1 MSQEIQQ
8 TQTTCPYCGVGCG
21 VDARQ
26 LNGQLLPV
34 SGTQTHPAN
43 FGRLCVKG
51 SNLHD
56 TLDHDGRLLTPTMAG
71 KPTSWNQA
79 LNLIADKI
87 QQVLNSH
94 GPEAIGFYGSGQLL
108 TEDYY
113 VANKLMKG
121 FIGSANMDT
130 NSRLCMASAVAGYKR
145 AFGSD
150 TVPGCYEDLEQT
162 DLLLLVGSNTA
173 WAHPIIFQR
182 ISQAKKNNP
191 AMKVVVIDPRRTA
204 TCDIADLHLALKPGS
219 DGFLFNALLA
229 YLANHNALDQ
239 AFIEQHTEGF
249 DAALTEA
256 QQQCSDLEAVAQQC
270 DLPLAD
276 LKTCFEWFANSPTA
290 VTAYSMGI
298 NQSATGTDKANA
310 IINVHL
316 ASGKIGKPGSCPFS
330 ITGQPNAMGGR
341 EVGGL
346 ANQLAAHMD
355 FAAADRERIKRFWQS
370 PGVAEKPGLKAIDL
384 FKAAE
389 KGDIKFLWIMSTN
402 PVVSMPD
409 ADLIKRALKKVELV
423 VVSDCMADTD
433 TAAFAHVLLPAASW
447 GEKNGTVTNSERRIS
462 RQRGFLPSPGDAK
475 PDWWMLTQVAQRLGF
490 EQQFNYQKPYDV
502 FIEHARLSA
511 FENNGSRDFD
521 LSGLAEMTEAEFEAL
536 APIQWPINH
545 QYPQGRARFYDD
557 GHFYTPTGK
566 ARFVSNTP
574 ALPQKA
580 SNNALSGLTLNMN
593 TGRIR
598 DHWHTMTRTGKASV
612 LAQHISEPFVDIHP
626 TDAANAGIKDKQ
638 LVVVRS
644 ELNEILVKAQL
655 TDAQKPGEVFVP
667 MHWTA
672 RYSKQARM
680 GSLINSDHD
689 PVSGQPELKITD
701 VSLSPARVDWQGFI
715 LSKADLFLLN
725 NGSQRQDFECEYWTT
740 GKTQSGYF
748 YNVAGTG
755 TGITLLNEIKQR
767 LTAQAADQQ
776 HSPDDQ
782 PSHNG
787 QYQWICLDDNN
798 QGHHRWACV
807 CNHQLLALMFIHATH
822 QPLALNR
829 GWLIEQFNNPELD
842 RDTRLAL
849 LTGKPPGQKEDP
861 GAIVCSCFQVGERAI
876 QKAIAAGADSA
887 AALGE
892 KLLCGTNCGSCIPEL
907 TAMIKSYT
915 PAQADE
921 LATELS
927 ES

>member
-1 MSQEIQQ
+1 MSQMIQQ

-26 LNGQLLPV
+26 LNGELLPV
-34 SGTQTHPAN
+34 AGTQTHPAN

-56 TLDHDGRLLTPTMAG
+56 TLDHNGRLLTPLMSG
-71 KPTSWNQA
+71 NPTSWDKA
-79 LNLIADKI
+79 LNLITDKI

-94 GPEAIGFYGSGQLL
+94 GPDAIGFYGSGQLL

-121 FIGSANMDT
+121 FIGSANIDT

-150 TVPGCYEDLEQT
+150 TVPGCYEDLEKT

-191 AMKVVVIDPRRTA
+191 DMKVVVIDPRRTA

-239 AFIEQHTEGF
+239 TFIEQHTEGF
-249 DAALTEA
+249 EEALTQA

-270 DLPLAD
+270 DLPRAD
-276 LKTCFEWFANSPTA
+276 LETCFEWFANSPTA

-316 ASGKIGKPGSCPFS
+316 ATGKIGKPGSCPFS

-355 FAAADRERIKRFWQS
+355 FAAADRERVKRFWNA

-462 RQRGFLPSPGDAK
+462 RQRGFLPSPGEAK

-490 EQQFNYQKPYDV
+490 SEQFDYQKPYDV

-511 FENNGSRDFD
+511 FENEGKRDFD
-521 LSGLAEMTEAEFEAL
+521 LSGLADINEAQFEAL
-536 APIQWPINH
+536 APIQWPVNNTF
-545 QYPQGRARFYDD
+545 PQGRARFYDD
-557 GHFYTPTGK
+557 GYFYTPSGK
-566 ARFVSNTP
+566 ARFVSNAAIMP
-574 ALPQKA
+574 ERVDQP
-580 SNNALSGLTLNMN
+580 GLLNMN

-598 DHWHTMTRTGKASV
+598 DHWHTMTRTGKAGK
-612 LAQHISEPFVDIHP
+612 LAQHIAEPFVDIHP
-626 TDAANAGIKDKQ
+626 EDAENLGIKDKQ

-655 TDAQKPGEVFVP
+655 TDAQKRGEVFVP
-667 MHWTA
+667 MHWTE

-689 PVSGQPELKITD
+689 PVSGQPELKVTD
-701 VSLSPARVDWQGFI
+701 VMLSPAELDWQGFI
-715 LSKADLFLLN
+715 LSKQDLFA
-725 NGSQRQDFECEYWTT
+725 SDKVTQRRPLDCEYWTV
-740 GKTQSGYF
+740 GKTDTGYF
-748 YNVAGTG
+748 YNIAGNGAGMDILT
-755 TGITLLNEIKQR
+755 EIKQR
-767 LTAQAADQQ
+767 LTSDTEC
-776 HSPDDQ
+776 
-782 PSHNG
+782 
-787 QYQWICLDDNN
+787 QWVCLDDANK
-798 QGHHRWACV
+798 GHHRWACIA
-807 CNHQLLALMFIHATH
+807 NNQLQAVMFLHDIQ
-822 QPLALNR
+822 QPLTLNQT
-829 GWLIEQFNNPELD
+829 WLIEQFNQPELD

-876 QKAIAAGADSA
+876 QKAIAEGASSA
-887 AALGE
+887 AELGE

-915 PAQADE
+915 PAQAHE